1 MTKVAV
7 VFADGCEEVEGLSVV
22 DVLRRLNI
30 ETDMVGLTSK
40 EVLGDHKIKL
50 TCDKIVDNSL
60 LDYDLVAFPG
70 GMDGSA
76 NLRDNA
82 KLRDLMIKRH
92 KEGKWDAAM
101 CAAPRALSRYGVLA
115 DADYTCYPG
124 IEEQTK
130 KDAPTGH
137 FKETITVTDKQ
148 HKILTSRGPATAWA
162 FAYAI
167 AEALG
172 VDTAALKKG
181 MLYDYLADNIQDSL

>member
-22 DVLRRLNI
+22 DVLRRLNV

-40 EVLGDHKIKL
+40 NVMGDHKIKL
-50 TCDKIVDNSL
+50 SCDKVVDDSL

-70 GMDGSA
+70 GMTGSA
-76 NLRDNA
+76 NLRDNK
-82 KLRDLMIKRH
+82 KLRDLMVKRH
-92 KEGKWDAAM
+92 EQGKWDAAM

-137 FKETITVTDKQ
+137 FKEDITVTDKE

-172 VDTAALKKG
+172 VETKDLKHA

>member
-22 DVLRRLNI
+22 DVLRRLGV

-40 EVLGDHKIKL
+40 EVNGDHSIKL
-50 TCDKIVDNSL
+50 TCDKVVDDSL

-70 GMDGSA
+70 GMTGSA

-82 KLRDLMIKRH
+82 NLRDLMIKRH
-92 KEGKWDAAM
+92 EQGKWDAAM
-101 CAAPRALSRYGVLA
+101 CAAPRALARYGVLN
-115 DADYTCYPG
+115 DANFTCYPG
-124 IEEQTK
+124 IEKECL
-130 KDAPTGH
+130 KDQPNAH
-137 FKETITVTDKQ
+137 FSERITVTDNDK
-148 HKILTSRGPATAWA
+148 KILTSRGPASAWA
-162 FAYAI
+162 FGYAI

-172 VDTAALKKG
+172 VDTKALKKG

>member
-22 DVLRRLNI
+22 DALRRLNI
-30 ETDMVGLTSK
+30 KCDMLGLTQLKVMGAHQIQLS
-40 EVLGDHKIKL
+40 
-50 TCDKIVDNSL
+50 CDKVVDKSL

-70 GMDGSA
+70 GMTGSK
-76 NLRDNA
+76 NLRDNQ
-82 KLRDLMIKRH
+82 KLKNLMVQRH

-101 CAAPRALSRYGVLA
+101 CAAPRALARYGVLDGA
-115 DADYTCYPG
+115 NYTCFPG
-124 IEEQTK
+124 IDKETK
-130 KDAPTGH
+130 KEAPTGH
-137 FKETITVTDKQ
+137 FKQDITVTDQQ

-172 VDTAALKKG
+172 YKTKKLKHS
-181 MLYDYLADNIQDSL
+181 MLYDYLAENIEDSL